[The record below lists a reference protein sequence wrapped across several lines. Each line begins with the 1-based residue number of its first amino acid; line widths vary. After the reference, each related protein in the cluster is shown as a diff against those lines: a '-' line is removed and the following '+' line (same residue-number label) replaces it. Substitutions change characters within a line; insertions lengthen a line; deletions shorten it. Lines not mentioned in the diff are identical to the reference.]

1 MKKIG
6 TTIHGGILIE
16 LLETEYEKIREFF
29 PDYQPRGEAWDF
41 IVRVHRKRKITDLV
55 FQSYRTLFSSSPIL
69 QDITIDGLAE
79 LIEKMGKRK
88 RFADSPK
95 TSPQS
100 INKLYYLLA
109 YKRDEPEK

>member
-16 LLETEYEKIREFF
+16 LLESEYEKIKEFF
-29 PDYQPRGEAWDF
+29 PDHHPRGEAWDF
-41 IVRVHRKRKITDLV
+41 IVSVHRKRKISDLV

-69 QDITIDGLAE
+69 QDITIDGLTE

-88 RFADSPK
+88 KFVDSPK
-95 TSPQS
+95 TSPQA
-100 INKLYYLLA
+100 INKLHYLLV